1 MKMKNLIIEKQERE
15 AQASPL
21 QKRED
26 TAISSQDINKILE
39 TGNSLILQ
47 CSIQN
52 VILKSFQ

>member
-1 MKMKNLIIEKQERE
+1 MKNLIIEKQERE